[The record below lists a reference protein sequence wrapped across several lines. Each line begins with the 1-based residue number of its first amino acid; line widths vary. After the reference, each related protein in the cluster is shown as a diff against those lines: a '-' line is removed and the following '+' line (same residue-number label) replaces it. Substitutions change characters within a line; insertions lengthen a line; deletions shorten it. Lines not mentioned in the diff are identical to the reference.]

1 MSAKRKTAGENAAR
15 TAPEMR
21 AASEVR
27 PSSEMGTVPEEFS
40 ALLLDWYRKNARV
53 LPWREDPSPYRVW
66 VSEIMLQQT
75 RVEAVKPYFER
86 FLAAL
91 PDLEALASAEEE
103 KLLKLWEGLGYY
115 NRVKNMQKAAVMAL
129 EEYGGLPEAA
139 EELIRLPGIGPY
151 TAGAV
156 ASIAFGQPVPA
167 VDGNV
172 LRVMT
177 RLLAYGADISSAT
190 VKKEVETALRP
201 HVASDPRAFNQAL
214 MELGATVCLPNGAPK
229 CERCPVASLCAA
241 HRDGQELSYPV
252 KRAKKERR
260 QEYKTIFLLEFDGNT
275 AVYRRPEKGLLA
287 GLWAFPEADDDLEPE
302 EVAPYLEEMG
312 FSVRNVESLGPS
324 RHIFSHVEW
333 HMKGYRVIL
342 GRLPDGPAES
352 ADRASENGPAG
363 ASDRA
368 SANRPS
374 GGSTG
379 DMNRASENG
388 LAGVSGRA
396 SVNSPSGGSSG
407 AFDDGAAETVLTGSL
422 TVSGLHFLPTETILS
437 SYALPSAYRAYTARL
452 KAEG

>member
-27 PSSEMGTVPEEFS
+27 PAPETSTVAEVRPAPEMGTVPEEFS

-75 RVEAVKPYFER
+75 RVEAVKPYFEQ

-103 KLLKLWEGLGYY
+103 RLLKLWEGLGYY

-229 CERCPVASLCAA
+229 CERCPVTSLCAA
-241 HRDGQELSYPV
+241 HRDGQELDYPV
-252 KRAKKERR
+252 KRAKKKGGRSTRR
-260 QEYKTIFLLEFDGNT
+260 FSFWNLMEIRRFT
-275 AVYRRPEKGLLA
+275 AGRR
-287 GLWAFPEADDDLEPE
+287 
-302 EVAPYLEEMG
+302 
-312 FSVRNVESLGPS
+312 
-324 RHIFSHVEW
+324 
-333 HMKGYRVIL
+333 RVCWQ
-342 GRLPDGPAES
+342 
-352 ADRASENGPAG
+352 
-363 ASDRA
+363 
-368 SANRPS
+368 
-374 GGSTG
+374 
-379 DMNRASENG
+379 
-388 LAGVSGRA
+388 
-396 SVNSPSGGSSG
+396 
-407 AFDDGAAETVLTGSL
+407 
-422 TVSGLHFLPTETILS
+422 VSGLSRRRTTTSSRRRWLLISRKWVSACGTSNLWGRRVISFPTSNGI
-437 SYALPSAYRAYTARL
+437 
-452 KAEG
+452 